1 MCGIFAYL
9 NFLTPRKRS
18 EIIDILLRGLH
29 RMEYRGYD
37 SAGLAV
43 DDEADNTKIG
53 SKVALLKKVGKVSVL
68 EDYIKESHIR
78 SDNIVY
84 KTHCGI
90 AHTRWA
96 THGSPRDVNSHPQR
110 SNTQNEFLVVHNG
123 IITNY
128 REVKEYLMKKGYEFE
143 SETDTEVIV
152 KLIQHITNKCEGA
165 SFRQLVEAT
174 IQHLEGAFA
183 LAFKSNRFPGQ
194 LVATRRGSPLLIG
207 IKTTGRLSTN
217 HFPVFFSKA
226 RRFISSEYANESYME
241 PTMVIETGFKT
252 STPIKG
258 GEASNEAAF
267 QIFDYKE
274 AEYFVASDASAVVEH
289 TKQVIFL
296 EDDDVAMIENG
307 SLSIHRIKRG
317 DEIPQT
323 REVQNLT
330 LELQEIMMG
339 NFKTF
344 MQKEIYEQ
352 PDSIVN
358 TMRGRIL
365 DNGTVVLG
373 GIKDYLLDIKRCRRL
388 ILVACGSS
396 YHSALACRQI
406 MEELTELPVV
416 LELASDFLDRETPIF
431 RDDVCFFISQ
441 SGETADTLNALRLV
455 LRLIS
460 KMVFKYCKPRG
471 ALTIGIT
478 NTVGSSIC
486 RETHCG
492 VHINA
497 GPEVGVASTKAY
509 TSQILSLVMFALTM
523 SDDRISMRK
532 RRNDI
537 VNGLQQLPDLIREV
551 LKLDD
556 EVLTIA
562 KKIYKERSLLIM
574 GRGYNFATCLEG
586 ALKIK
591 ELSYMHCE
599 GIMSGELK
607 HGPLAM
613 VDKNRSIVMVICSD
627 NVYNK
632 SINALQQVLA
642 RDGDPIIIADSDVPE
657 NDLKDRHSVLRVPKT
672 VDCIQNILT
681 VIPLQ
686 LLSYHVAELKGLNVD
701 RPRNLAKSVTVE

>member
-217 HFPVFFSKA
+217 HFPVFFSKGS
-226 RRFISSEYANESYME
+226 FESFSRAVFFWF
-241 PTMVIETGFKT
+241 P
-252 STPIKG
+252 
-258 GEASNEAAF
+258 ASNEAAF

-274 AEYFVASDASAVVEH
+274 AEYFVASDASAIVEH

-307 SLSIHRIKRG
+307 SLSIHRVKRG

-365 DNGTVVLG
+365 DDGTVVLG

-441 SGETADTLNALRLV
+441 SGETADTLNALR
-455 LRLIS
+455 
-460 KMVFKYCKPRG
+460 YCKPRG

-509 TSQILSLVMFALTM
+509 TSQILSLVMFALTI

>member
-18 EIIDILLRGLH
+18 EIIDVLLRGLH

-43 DDEADNTKIG
+43 DDGADNLKIG
-53 SKVALLKKVGKVSVL
+53 AKVTLLKKVGKVSVL
-68 EDYIKESHIR
+68 EDYIKECHVC
-78 SDNIVY
+78 SDDIVY

-128 REVKEYLMKKGYEFE
+128 REVKEYLVKKGHEFE

-165 SFRQLVEAT
+165 SFRQLVEST

-217 HFPVFFSKA
+217 HFPL
-226 RRFISSEYANESYME
+226 
-241 PTMVIETGFKT
+241 
-252 STPIKG
+252 
-258 GEASNEAAF
+258 
-267 QIFDYKE
+267 
-274 AEYFVASDASAVVEH
+274 VASYLPNMPMNRTWSRQWLSRQDSKQARPSGGRKHPMRQRSKFLIIKKQNILLHLMQAELFPVSELYSSFSAIVEH

-296 EDDDVAMIENG
+296 EDDDVAVIENG
-307 SLSIHRIKRG
+307 SLSIHRVKRG

-339 NFKTF
+339 DFKTF

-365 DNGTVVLG
+365 DDGTVVLG

-396 YHSALACRQI
+396 HHSALACRQI

-441 SGETADTLNALRLV
+441 SGETADTLKALRLV
-455 LRLIS
+455 LQITYIIRRTS
-460 KMVFKYCKPRG
+460 VF
-471 ALTIGIT
+471 
-478 NTVGSSIC
+478 S
-486 RETHCG
+486 
-492 VHINA
+492 
-497 GPEVGVASTKAY
+497 
-509 TSQILSLVMFALTM
+509 
-523 SDDRISMRK
+523 
-532 RRNDI
+532 
-537 VNGLQQLPDLIREV
+537 
-551 LKLDD
+551 
-556 EVLTIA
+556 
-562 KKIYKERSLLIM
+562 
-574 GRGYNFATCLEG
+574 
-586 ALKIK
+586 
-591 ELSYMHCE
+591 
-599 GIMSGELK
+599 
-607 HGPLAM
+607 
-613 VDKNRSIVMVICSD
+613 
-627 NVYNK
+627 
-632 SINALQQVLA
+632 
-642 RDGDPIIIADSDVPE
+642 
-657 NDLKDRHSVLRVPKT
+657 
-672 VDCIQNILT
+672 
-681 VIPLQ
+681 
-686 LLSYHVAELKGLNVD
+686 
-701 RPRNLAKSVTVE
+701 

>member
-18 EIIDILLRGLH
+18 EIIGILLKGLH

-43 DDEADNTKIG
+43 DDGTDNAKIG
-53 SKVALLKKVGKVSVL
+53 SKIILLKKVGKVSVL
-68 EDYIKESHIR
+68 EDYIRDCHICN
-78 SDNIVY
+78 DDIVY
-84 KTHCGI
+84 ETHCGI

-110 SNTQNEFLVVHNG
+110 SNAQNEFLVVHNG

-128 REVKEYLMKKGYEFE
+128 REVKEYLMKKGNEFE

-217 HFPVFFSKA
+217 HFPLAASYLPNTPMNRIWNHQRLLKQDSRQA
-226 RRFISSEYANESYME
+226 RPSEEGS
-241 PTMVIETGFKT
+241 
-252 STPIKG
+252 
-258 GEASNEAAF
+258 EAAF

-274 AEYFVASDASAVVEH
+274 AEYFVASDASQLYPLFSAIVEH

-296 EDDDVAMIENG
+296 EDDDVAVIENG
-307 SLSIHRIKRG
+307 SLSIHRVKRG

-330 LELQEIMMG
+330 LELQQIMMG
-339 NFKTF
+339 DFKTF

-365 DNGTVVLG
+365 DDGTVVLG
-373 GIKDYLLDIKRCRRL
+373 GIKDYLMDIKRCRRL
-388 ILVACGSS
+388 ILIACGSS

-441 SGETADTLNALRLV
+441 SGETADTLNALR
-455 LRLIS
+455 
-460 KMVFKYCKPRG
+460 YCKPRG

-532 RRNDI
+532 RRKDI
-537 VNGLQQLPDLIREV
+537 INGLRQLPDLIREV
-551 LKLDD
+551 LKLDN
-556 EVLTIA
+556 EVLAIA

-613 VDKNRSIVMVICSD
+613 VDKNRSIVMVMCSD

-642 RDGDPIIIADSDVPE
+642 RDGDPIIIADFDVPE
-657 NDLKDRHSVLRVPKT
+657 NDLKGRHSVLRVPKT

-681 VIPLQ
+681 V
-686 LLSYHVAELKGLNVD
+686 D

>member
-18 EIIDILLRGLH
+18 EIIDVLLRGLH

-43 DDEADNTKIG
+43 DDEVDNSKIG
-53 SKVALLKKVGKVSVL
+53 SKVTLLKKVGKVSVL
-68 EDYIKESHIR
+68 EDYIKESYVC
-78 SDNIVY
+78 SDDVIY

-96 THGSPRDVNSHPQR
+96 THGSPKDVNSHPQR
-110 SNTQNEFLVVHNG
+110 SNVQNEFLVVHNG

-174 IQHLEGAFA
+174 VQHLEGAFA

-241 PTMVIETGFKT
+241 PSMIIETEP
-252 STPIKG
+252 S
-258 GEASNEAAF
+258 EAAF

-274 AEYFVASDASAVVEH
+274 AEYFVASDASAIVEH

-296 EDDDVAMIENG
+296 EDDDVAVIENG
-307 SLSIHRIKRG
+307 SLSIHRVKRG

-330 LELQEIMMG
+330 LELQQIMMG
-339 NFKTF
+339 DFKTF

-365 DNGTVVLG
+365 DDGTVVLG
-373 GIKDYLLDIKRCRRL
+373 GIK
-388 ILVACGSS
+388 
-396 YHSALACRQI
+396 
-406 MEELTELPVV
+406 
-416 LELASDFLDRETPIF
+416 
-431 RDDVCFFISQ
+431 VCFFK
-441 SGETADTLNALRLV
+441 LV
-455 LRLIS
+455 LQYVFFRLFVVNLDS
-460 KMVFKYCKPRG
+460 
-471 ALTIGIT
+471 
-478 NTVGSSIC
+478 GSI
-486 RETHCG
+486 
-492 VHINA
+492 
-497 GPEVGVASTKAY
+497 
-509 TSQILSLVMFALTM
+509 
-523 SDDRISMRK
+523 MRK
-532 RRNDI
+532 R
-537 VNGLQQLPDLIREV
+537 
-551 LKLDD
+551 
-556 EVLTIA
+556 
-562 KKIYKERSLLIM
+562 
-574 GRGYNFATCLEG
+574 
-586 ALKIK
+586 
-591 ELSYMHCE
+591 
-599 GIMSGELK
+599 
-607 HGPLAM
+607 
-613 VDKNRSIVMVICSD
+613 
-627 NVYNK
+627 
-632 SINALQQVLA
+632 
-642 RDGDPIIIADSDVPE
+642 
-657 NDLKDRHSVLRVPKT
+657 
-672 VDCIQNILT
+672 
-681 VIPLQ
+681 
-686 LLSYHVAELKGLNVD
+686 
-701 RPRNLAKSVTVE
+701 

>member
-591 ELSYMHCE
+591 
-599 GIMSGELK
+599 
-607 HGPLAM
+607 
-613 VDKNRSIVMVICSD
+613 
-627 NVYNK
+627 
-632 SINALQQVLA
+632 
-642 RDGDPIIIADSDVPE
+642 
-657 NDLKDRHSVLRVPKT
+657 
-672 VDCIQNILT
+672 
-681 VIPLQ
+681 
-686 LLSYHVAELKGLNVD
+686 
-701 RPRNLAKSVTVE
+701 

>member
-1 MCGIFAYL
+1 
-9 NFLTPRKRS
+9 
-18 EIIDILLRGLH
+18 
-29 RMEYRGYD
+29 MEYRGYD

-43 DDEADNTKIG
+43 DDEVDNSKIG
-53 SKVALLKKVGKVSVL
+53 SKIILLKKVGKVSVL
-68 EDYIKESHIR
+68 EDYIKESHVCNNDVI
-78 SDNIVY
+78 Y

-207 IKTTGRLSTN
+207 IKTIGRLSTN
-217 HFPVFFSKA
+217 HFPVFFSKGELELSSKILFFISNQQA
-226 RRFISSEYANESYME
+226 RRFISSEYSNESYVE
-241 PTMVIETGFKT
+241 PSMVIETGFKT
-252 STPIKG
+252 STPIR
-258 GEASNEAAF
+258 GEKEPSEAAF

-296 EDDDVAMIENG
+296 EDDDVAVIENG
-307 SLSIHRIKRG
+307 SLSIHRVKRG

-330 LELQEIMMG
+330 LELQQIVMG
-339 NFKTF
+339 DFKTF

-365 DNGTVVLG
+365 DDGTVVLG

-441 SGETADTLNALRLV
+441 SGETADTLNALR
-455 LRLIS
+455 
-460 KMVFKYCKPRG
+460 YCKPRG

-532 RRNDI
+532 RRDDI
-537 VNGLQQLPDLIREV
+537 ISGLRQLPDLVREV
-551 LKLDD
+551 LKLDS
-556 EVLTIA
+556 EVLEIA

-642 RDGDPIIIADSDVPE
+642 RDGDPIIIADFDVPE
-657 NDLKDRHSVLRVPKT
+657 NDVKGRHSVLRVPKT

-681 VIPLQ
+681 AIPLQ